1 MCIIKRRGVEPEREK
16 GEVKERTREKEG
28 EKGGERRKRDATDVA
43 EIEEKGG
50 RGEGERPVTAK
61 KKGCEGA
68 MSRSETRRAAENV
81 EQT

>member
-16 GEVKERTREKEG
+16 RERARGKEG

-61 KKGCEGA
+61 KKNKCEGA